1 MAIMK
6 IVITCPSA
14 KESQRWAE
22 MLREDLP
29 GHGVQAVVVPLV
41 DPTQAAPDADFA
53 IGWRPYPAFFQR
65 HPQLKAFFNMG
76 AGLDYF
82 FDNPEMLGLVPEH
95 VPIIRLEDAGMGL
108 QMADYCRHQVF
119 DWMYNF
125 ARYRAQQARSEW
137 RGWRERHALDRS
149 QVTVGVLGLGILGS
163 AVAQAFARDGFT
175 VSGYARTPRQVE
187 GVRYVSDLQTFL
199 AGSRVVI
206 VLAPATPDTRHILR
220 AETLAMMPQGAYLIN
235 LARGALLNEPDLV
248 AALDSGHLAGAC
260 LDVFE
265 TEPLPTVSPLW
276 SHPNVVITPHSS
288 APTLMRPSAQQI
300 MKKIALMAAGKSI
313 TGIANRSNS

>member
-1 MAIMK
+1 
-6 IVITCPSA
+6 
-14 KESQRWAE
+14 
-22 MLREDLP
+22 
-29 GHGVQAVVVPLV
+29 
-41 DPTQAAPDADFA
+41 
-53 IGWRPYPAFFQR
+53 
-65 HPQLKAFFNMG
+65 
-76 AGLDYF
+76 
-82 FDNPEMLGLVPEH
+82 
-95 VPIIRLEDAGMGL
+95 
-108 QMADYCRHQVF
+108 
-119 DWMYNF
+119 
-125 ARYRAQQARSEW
+125 
-137 RGWRERHALDRS
+137 
-149 QVTVGVLGLGILGS
+149 LGILGS